1 MSTLLFAAHPQAKPT
16 GPCEEQTMDNVY
28 VLRLI
33 DHNDDIV
40 VGVFAAEGL
49 AEMAREKLEADMTE
63 DQQDAGVF
71 YRITAYELGKIYT

>member
-1 MSTLLFAAHPQAKPT
+1 
-16 GPCEEQTMDNVY
+16 MDNVY

-49 AEMAREKLEADMTE
+49 AEMAREKLEANMTE

>member
-1 MSTLLFAAHPQAKPT
+1 
-16 GPCEEQTMDNVY
+16 MDNVY

-49 AEMAREKLEADMTE
+49 AEMAREKLLANMSE
-63 DQQDAGVF
+63 DQQDTGMF
-71 YRITAYELGKIYT
+71 YRITAYELGKVYA